1 MNALIFS
8 TSLNISN
15 FQNVSSLYE
24 CFSTVLFTLKA
35 FMKAIPASWKFRKD
49 LASSFEQDI
58 CEGYS

>member
-1 MNALIFS
+1 MCRVYTNTLF
-8 TSLNISN
+8 L
-15 FQNVSSLYE
+15 LG
-24 CFSTVLFTLKA
+24 FSTVLFTLKA